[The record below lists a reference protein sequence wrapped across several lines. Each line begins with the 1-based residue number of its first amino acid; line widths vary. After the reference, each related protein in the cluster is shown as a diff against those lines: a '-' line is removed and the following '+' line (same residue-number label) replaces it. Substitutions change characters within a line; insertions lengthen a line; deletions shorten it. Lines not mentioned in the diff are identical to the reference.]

1 MRMFSKKGG
10 QDLYIRV
17 PGSEGVVARN
27 ICKNKLSQEDVD
39 LPIFDFSVIAK
50 ATGNFAN
57 NKKLGEGGF
66 GPVYKGILED
76 GRELA
81 VKRLSERSRQGQEE
95 FKNEVVLIAKLQ
107 HRNLVKLLGCCI
119 QDEEKIL
126 IYEYMPNKSLDHF
139 ISDESRRKLLDWLK
153 RFNII
158 NGIAR
163 GLFYLHQDSILRII
177 HRDLKT
183 SNILLDANFNP
194 KISDFGLARTFLDDQ
209 VEGNTNKIAGTYG
222 YMPPEYAVHGQ
233 FSMKSDVFSYG
244 VIILELISGKKNREF
259 SNPDNYLNLL
269 GHAWRLW
276 TNERPL
282 EVLDEVLRE
291 RCNPAEVIRCIQ
303 VGLLCVQ
310 QRPDDRP
317 NMLSVVLMLNG
328 EKLLPQPKCPAFYV
342 SCSKKLEEKSLLPN
356 AKFSA

>member
-17 PGSEGVVARN
+17 PGSEVAASNSHGNINNNKVGIIVGVVILGIIAFASTMMIIKNRGVVARN

-209 VEGNTNKIAGTYG
+209 VEGNTNKIAGT
-222 YMPPEYAVHGQ
+222 
-233 FSMKSDVFSYG
+233 
-244 VIILELISGKKNREF
+244 
-259 SNPDNYLNLL
+259 
-269 GHAWRLW
+269 
-276 TNERPL
+276 
-282 EVLDEVLRE
+282 
-291 RCNPAEVIRCIQ
+291 
-303 VGLLCVQ
+303 
-310 QRPDDRP
+310 
-317 NMLSVVLMLNG
+317 
-328 EKLLPQPKCPAFYV
+328 
-342 SCSKKLEEKSLLPN
+342 
-356 AKFSA
+356 